1 MSAFDWYRKPGISRE
16 KANETVHHGRNVSE
30 KKKVKPSKELLTFL
44 SFTET
49 TENFLYHCCTWI
61 TNARPPTERKRKIY
75 LFFFFFFFIAQN
87 AYCSRDIYFQF
98 NKVCR
103 SVISCVDAMKAP
115 QRLVAL
121 NALGCSLIW
130 CRWQTKQRGQL
141 AIVSPFIRK
150 SHICAYFAATF

>member
-1 MSAFDWYRKPGISRE
+1 MIGIENPVFQVRRPM
-16 KANETVHHGRNVSE
+16 KRFITVEMFR
-30 KKKVKPSKELLTFL
+30 KKKSKTFQGIINFSQFYWNDRKFPVPLLHVDYKCQASTRAIAKNL
-44 SFTET
+44 T
-49 TENFLYHCCTWI
+49 
-61 TNARPPTERKRKIY
+61 
-75 LFFFFFFFIAQN
+75 FFFFFIAQN

-98 NKVCR
+98 NKVCW

-130 CRWQTKQRGQL
+130 CRWQTKQRGQF